1 MHTERDEVE
10 LLLPWYESGKLDA
23 ADEARV
29 EEFLAKDADLAARLV
44 LIREERQT
52 TISLNEAAGAPGPG
66 ALDRLM
72 DKISEEEGVAP
83 HAQIRSSSGWFARL
97 LGVSGSPALSW
108 AAAAAAILIVV
119 QAATISLLLT
129 SNGQPGSPYEVATG
143 GVAGEVKGTFAF
155 VQFADEAKAS
165 AIAEFLADL
174 DVSVVDGPKPGGVF
188 KVRVS
193 DTRLSDEALTESLKK
208 LLANQML
215 ILTAVPAE

>member
-29 EEFLAKDADLAARLV
+29 EEFLAKDADLAARLE
-44 LIREERQT
+44 LIREERET
-52 TISLNEAAGAPGPG
+52 AISLNEAAGAPGPG

-72 DKISEEEGVAP
+72 DKISEEEGLLPRAQSHVAT
-83 HAQIRSSSGWFARL
+83 GWFARIF
-97 LGVSGSPALSW
+97 GISGSPALSW
-108 AAAAAAILIVV
+108 AAAAAALLIVV

-129 SNGQPGSPYEVATG
+129 SDGQPGSPYEVATG
-143 GVAGEVKGTFAF
+143 GVAGDAQGTFAF
-155 VQFADEAKAS
+155 VQFAEEAKAS

-193 DTRLSDEALTESLKK
+193 DTRLTDEALSESLKK